1 MKKRYEI
8 EVDGLPSEI
17 AIVPSSMGLGRPKL
31 YYRDECVPR
40 AGRKGSAERYR
51 LVTDAGR
58 EEELLIRQDMTGAP
72 ILIFRDRKYPLERPL
87 LWREWVLCL
96 LPLAVA
102 MPFALRYGA
111 IGGALGGFIVVW
123 SMITCAN
130 LLRGQKNIW
139 LKIGCSI
146 VNAGISILLIFVI
159 IRIVVRLLAR

>member
-1 MKKRYEI
+1 MNMKKRYEI

-17 AIVPSSMGLGRPKL
+17 AIVPSSMGL
-31 YYRDECVPR
+31 
-40 AGRKGSAERYR
+40 
-51 LVTDAGR
+51 
-58 EEELLIRQDMTGAP
+58 
-72 ILIFRDRKYPLERPL
+72 ERPL
-87 LWREWVLCL
+87 LWWEWVLCL

-111 IGGALGGFIVVW
+111 IGGALGGFIVVL